1 MNDSQ
6 KHYAKWSK
14 SDVEDYILRGTTYKN
29 CPEKNVYKKRKK
41 ISGCLDWG
49 WEEVWEGWF

>member
-6 KHYAKWSK
+6 KHYAKWNK
-14 SDVEDYILRGTTYKN
+14 LDVEDYILHGTTYMN
-29 CPEKNVYKKRKK
+29 CPERKIYKKRKK